1 MKCFEKLVMAH
12 INTIIPDTL
21 DPLQF
26 IYCLNRSTDDAIS
39 IALHIAFFHLDKRND
54 CVSTHDANTIITFA
68 DDMSVVSL
76 ITDAD
81 ETTFRKDVSDLA
93 VWCQDNNLSLSIS
106 KTKGLIMDY
115 RKQRA
120 NPAPIHIDRA
130 IGERVDSFKF
140 LDVNITKE
148 LTWSTHINTVV
159 KKA

>member
-1 MKCFEKLVMAH
+1 
-12 INTIIPDTL
+12 
-21 DPLQF
+21 
-26 IYCLNRSTDDAIS
+26 
-39 IALHIAFFHLDKRND
+39 
-54 CVSTHDANTIITFA
+54 VSTHDTNTIITFA
-68 DDMSVVSL
+68 DDTSVVSL

-81 ETTFRKDVSDLA
+81 ETTFRDLA

-130 IGERVDSFKF
+130 VVERVESFKF